1 MKITLKI
8 ESERLEDY
16 LAADAIVDHDHP
28 LIRETADGLSP
39 AGGTDVDVIR
49 SMFHFVRDEIDHTVD
64 AADSRVTLMASEVL
78 REGVGLC
85 YAKAHL
91 LAALLRS
98 QGIPAGFCYQRIGV
112 LHGLN
117 GVYLASLDRWIRLDP
132 RGNKKGADARFPL
145 IQGSLVED
153 ERLAWTLDPG
163 KGEIDFPT
171 VYAAP
176 SSAVV
181 ETLSSAEPG
190 PAWYEGILP
199 HAP

>member
-28 LIRETADGLSP
+28 LIRETADSLSP
-39 AGGTDVDVIR
+39 TGGTEADVIR
-49 SMFHFVRDEIDHTVD
+49 SMFHFVRDEIAHTVD

-78 REGVGLC
+78 RERVGLC
-85 YAKAHL
+85 YAKTHL

-117 GVYLASLDRWIRLDP
+117 AVYLSGPDRWIRLDP
-132 RGNKKGADARFPL
+132 RGNKNGADAHFPF
-145 IQGSLVED
+145 IRASQPED
-153 ERLAWTLDPG
+153 ERLAWTLDPS

-171 VYAAP
+171 VYTAP

-181 ETLSSAEPG
+181 ETLSTAKPG

>member
-16 LAADAIVDHDHP
+16 LAVDEVIDHDHP
-28 LIRETADGLSP
+28 LIRETADVLSP
-39 AGGTDVDVIR
+39 TGGTEVDVIR
-49 SMFHFVRDEIDHTVD
+49 SMFHFVRDDIAHSVD

-78 REGVGLC
+78 RERVGLC

-117 GVYLASLDRWIRLDP
+117 GVYIAGLDRWIRLDP
-132 RGNKKGADARFPL
+132 RGNKNGADAHFPFL
-145 IQGSLVED
+145 RKSSPED
-153 ERLAWTLDPG
+153 ERLAWTLDPTR
-163 KGEIDFPT
+163 GEIDFPT
-171 VYAAP
+171 VYSAP

-181 ETLSSAEPG
+181 ETLSSAKPG

>member
-28 LIRETADGLSP
+28 LIRETADSLSP
-39 AGGTDVDVIR
+39 TGGTEIDVIR
-49 SMFHFVRDEIDHTVD
+49 SMFHFVRDEIAHTVD

-78 REGVGLC
+78 RERVGLC

-117 GVYLASLDRWIRLDP
+117 AVYLSGPDHWIRLDP
-132 RGNKKGADARFPL
+132 RGNKNGADAHFPF
-145 IQGSLVED
+145 IQASRPED
-153 ERLAWTLDPG
+153 ERLAWTLDPS

-171 VYAAP
+171 VYTAP

-181 ETLSSAEPG
+181 ETLSSAKPG

>member
-1 MKITLKI
+1 MKVPLKI

-16 LAADAIVDHDHP
+16 LAADAVIDHDHP

-39 AGGTDVDVIR
+39 TGGTEVDVIR
-49 SMFHFVRDEIDHTVD
+49 SMFHFVRDEIAHTVD

-78 REGVGLC
+78 RERVGLC

-117 GVYLASLDRWIRLDP
+117 GVYLAGPDRWIRLDP
-132 RGNKKGADARFPL
+132 RGNKNGADAHFCL
-145 IQGSLVED
+145 EG
-153 ERLAWTLDPG
+153 ERLAWTLDPA

-171 VYAAP
+171 VYTTP

-181 ETLSSAEPG
+181 ETLSSAKPG

-199 HAP
+199 HSP

>member
-1 MKITLKI
+1 MKIALKI

-16 LAADAIVDHDHP
+16 LVADAVIDHDHP
-28 LIRETADGLSP
+28 LIRETADALSP
-39 AGGTDVDVIR
+39 TGGTEADVIR
-49 SMFHFVRDEIDHTVD
+49 SMFHFVRDDIAHTVD
-64 AADSRVTLMASEVL
+64 TADSRVTLMASEVL
-78 REGVGLC
+78 RERVGLC

-117 GVYLASLDRWIRLDP
+117 AVYLAGQGRWIRLDP
-132 RGNKKGADARFPL
+132 RGNKNGADAHFPFL
-145 IQGSLVED
+145 RTDSPEV
-153 ERLAWTLDPG
+153 ERLAWKLDPAR
-163 KGEIDFPT
+163 GEIDFPT
-171 VYAAP
+171 VYTAP

-181 ETLSSAEPG
+181 ETLSSAKPG

>member
-1 MKITLKI
+1 MKIALKI

-28 LIRETADGLSP
+28 LIRVTADGLSP
-39 AGGTDVDVIR
+39 TGGTEVDVIR
-49 SMFHFVRDEIDHTVD
+49 SMFHFVRDEIAHTVD

-117 GVYLASLDRWIRLDP
+117 GVYLAGLDRWIRLDP
-132 RGNKKGADARFPL
+132 RGNKNGADAHFL
-145 IQGSLVED
+145 LED
-153 ERLAWTLDPG
+153 ERLAWTLDPS

-171 VYAAP
+171 VYSAP

-181 ETLSSAEPG
+181 ETLSSAKPG

>member
-1 MKITLKI
+1 MKITLEI

-16 LAADAIVDHDHP
+16 LVADAVVDHEHP
-28 LIRETADGLSP
+28 LIRETADRLAP
-39 AGGTDVDVIR
+39 TGGTEVDVIR
-49 SMFHFVRDEIDHTVD
+49 SMFHFVRDDIAHTVD

-78 REGVGLC
+78 RERVGLC
-85 YAKAHL
+85 YAKSHL

-117 GVYLASLDRWIRLDP
+117 GVYLAGLDRWIRLDP
-132 RGNKKGADARFPL
+132 RGNKNGADAHFRL
-145 IQGSLVED
+145 ED
-153 ERLAWTLDPG
+153 ERLAWTLDSAR
-163 KGEIDFPT
+163 GEIDFPT
-171 VYAAP
+171 VHTTP

-181 ETLSSAEPG
+181 ETLSSATPG

-199 HAP
+199 YAP

>member
-1 MKITLKI
+1 MKIPLKI

-16 LAADAIVDHDHP
+16 LVADAVIDHDHP

-39 AGGTDVDVIR
+39 TGGTEVDVIR
-49 SMFHFVRDEIDHTVD
+49 SMFHFVRDEIAHTVD
-64 AADSRVTLMASEVL
+64 AADPRITLMASEVL
-78 REGVGLC
+78 SERVGLC
-85 YAKAHL
+85 YAKSHL

-117 GVYLASLDRWIRLDP
+117 GVYLAGLGRWIRLDP
-132 RGNKKGADARFPL
+132 RGNKNGADAHFCL
-145 IQGSLVED
+145 DD
-153 ERLAWTLDPG
+153 ERLAWTLDPA
-163 KGEIDFPT
+163 KGEIDFPV
-171 VYAAP
+171 VYTAP

-181 ETLSSAEPG
+181 ESLSSATPG

-199 HAP
+199 HSP